1 MKNIHIL
8 TGEIKSG
15 KTTRL
20 MLWASSQKN
29 IDGILQPVIEGKRF
43 IYHIGSKTLK
53 QLEIADEPNAIQI
66 GNYKFSGTVFS
77 WSQNVILSC
86 FQKHLDW
93 LVIDEIGPLEL
104 EGKGLEPAIS
114 EIFKQVNNLNGN
126 VLCVVRN
133 SILEEFIKHYNLQF
147 KFQLFDF
154 PLKKS

>member
-8 TGEIKSG
+8 TGKIKSG

-43 IYHIGSKTLK
+43 IYHLGSKTLK

-77 WSQNVILSC
+77 WSQNVIVSC
-86 FQKHLDW
+86 LQKDLNW

-104 EGKGLEPAIS
+104 EGKGLEPAITKIIS
-114 EIFKQVNNLNGN
+114 ERDNFSGN
-126 VLCVVRN
+126 ILCVVRD
-133 SILEEFIKHYNLQF
+133 SILERFIHHYRIENSYEIF
-147 KFQLFDF
+147 NDV
-154 PLKKS
+154 